1 MAKKKTTDSTEDEV
15 LEDDELEVDDESQD
29 ETDDDELDTED
40 EDTEETD
47 DDEDDDEDEDDDS
60 DSEASE
66 EDEDDEDADEFKKR
80 FTQFKGDD
88 ADEYLKN
95 LEDGY
100 AESSKEAVRLSRE
113 LKPLKAELER
123 ITALIATQPELAK
136 ALQDGQS
143 QQQAAQTTETT
154 VNPALNWAETQMRQ
168 TWTKEFNAFAEKH
181 PEIETDLQL
190 AEQVDQQLAVLRDV
204 IWQREK
210 RQLGMSEGLELAWK
224 ILGKDTNDDKEKV
237 SMAAKASASQGKAS
251 GGKKSKAAKS
261 KFSEAQIT
269 VAMDMMNVGRKEAI
283 KRMTEHVK

>member
-1 MAKKKTTDSTEDEV
+1 MAKKKKTDSTEDEV

-29 ETDDDELDTED
+29 ETEEDELDTED

-47 DDEDDDEDEDDDS
+47 DETEEDDDDEDEDS
-60 DSEASE
+60 DEDE
-66 EDEDDEDADEFKKR
+66 DEDEDDEDFKKR

-88 ADEYLKN
+88 TDEYLKN

-113 LKPLKAELER
+113 LKPLKVELER

-143 QQQAAQTTETT
+143 QQQSAQTTETT

-168 TWTKEFNAFAEKH
+168 TWTKEFNTFAEKH

-210 RQLGMSEGLELAWK
+210 RQLGMAEGLDLAWK

-237 SMAAKASASQGKAS
+237 RMAAKASASQGKAS
-251 GGKKSKAAKS
+251 GGKKSKEPKS

-283 KRMTEHVK
+283 KRMSEHVK